1 MAHHGLTTRADLY
14 AAAAVSAS
22 AGDETVTALE
32 IVGLL
37 TRTGRGTV
45 AAGPA
50 TLDGIA
56 AAHNTEGLR
65 ADRIARYRA
74 ERDQWHAWLA
84 ERITAREE
92 AAIDV
97 TARAAPAEHPDVHGS
112 FWATAM
118 ATGPPEDPY
127 ADSIDDAGAVKT
139 VLAMLGGRIL
149 SRA

>member
-1 MAHHGLTTRADLY
+1 M
-14 AAAAVSAS
+14 
-22 AGDETVTALE
+22 
-32 IVGLL
+32 GLL

-56 AAHNTEGLR
+56 AAHDTEGLR

-84 ERITAREE
+84 DRITAREE
-92 AAIDV
+92 AAMDV
-97 TARAAPAEHPDVHGS
+97 NARAAPAEHPDVDNS
-112 FWATAM
+112 FRATAM

-127 ADSIDDAGAVKT
+127 ADYIDDADAVET

-149 SRA
+149 SMA